1 MPPPAKCGA
10 RIDPWRARPVP
21 FWRHGFAPPP
31 RTLPRVFVDE
41 VPRRRALSS
50 ARTDS
55 WTSGPLKRA
64 PNAASSRSTF
74 FDPPRTEALA
84 IGAHLHDAVA
94 RAGDR
99 AAQHQQVVAR
109 VDAHD
114 LEAALRDALV
124 AHLARPADA
133 LEDARGIRGGADGA
147 RRAHVVRAVADGAAG
162 EVVAL
167 DGALEALALRDAGD
181 LDLVA
186 GLEGLDRDGL
196 PDGQLARL
204 VAELHDVLHRRRV
217 RLAQVAELGLGEV
230 LLARGAERELDGLV
244 AVAVER
250 ADPGDGTR
258 AGLEHGDALD
268 AAVVEEQ
275 LRHPELLSEDRR
287 HRSARQPDLDVDAG
301 GKVVEA
307 LERVDRLRRRL
318 VDVDQPLVRADL
330 EVLARVLVLERRADH
345 AVDVLLGGQ
354 GHGTRDG
361 RAGAR
366 RRLDDL
372 LGRRLDGRVV
382 VGLQADADL
391 VLGGGCHSCPSSVVC
406 LRADSYWL
414 FARQRRTPKPA
425 GPAPPA
431 APSRSGGGAPR
442 WIRLLLCVLWGY

>member
-10 RIDPWRARPVP
+10 RLEPWRAPPVP
-21 FWRHGFAPPP
+21 FCRHGFAPPP
-31 RTLPRVFVDE
+31 RTLPRVFVND

-64 PNAASSRSTF
+64 PKATSSRSTL
-74 FDPPRTEALA
+74 PESPSTLALA
-84 IGAHLHDAVA
+84 IGAHLHHAVA
-94 RAGDR
+94 RPGDR
-99 AAQHQQVVAR
+99 AADHQQGVAR

-133 LEDARGIRGGADGA
+133 LEHARGVGGGADRA

-181 LDLVA
+181 LHLLA
-186 GLEGLDRDGL
+186 GFERLDRDGL
-196 PDGQLARL
+196 AHGQLAGL
-204 VAELHDVLHRRRV
+204 VAELDEVLHRRRV
-217 RLAQVAELGLGEV
+217 GFAQVAELALGQV

-244 AVAVER
+244 AVTVER
-250 ADPGDGTR
+250 ADARDGTGP
-258 AGLEHGDALD
+258 GLEHGDALD
-268 AAVVEEQ
+268 APVVEEET
-275 LRHPELLSEDRR
+275 RHAELLGEDRR
-287 HRSARQPDLDVDAG
+287 HGSARQADLDVDARG
-301 GKVVEA
+301 QT
-307 LERVDRLRRRL
+307 LEPLKRVARLRRRL
-318 VDVDQPLVRADL
+318 VDVDEPLVRADL
-330 EVLARVLVLERRADH
+330 EVLARVLVLERRPDH
-345 AVDVLLGGQ
+345 AVHVLLGRQ
-354 GHGTRDG
+354 GDRTGHG

-382 VGLQADADL
+382 VRLEADADL
-391 VLGGGCHSCPSSVVC
+391 VLGGCCHSVSVFC
-406 LRADSYWL
+406 LLSAGSFVLPLCAPKAD
-414 FARQRRTPKPA
+414 PKPA

-431 APSRSGGGAPR
+431 APGCRSGGGTAWSYR
-442 WIRLLLCVLWGY
+442 TATR